1 MDVKEQNV
9 QNVTE
14 SVASMDDVTL
24 ASEAIET
31 ADVVET
37 PEFEDFGNMT
47 EGELVEKAKELM
59 KSNPESYAS
68 LRGKMDAI
76 KYNFY
81 KKLRAQNDEIKQKFI
96 DEGGLPEDFKPA
108 ENPLDIEL
116 KAILQEYKDKR
127 TAEFQRAEA
136 EKQRNLEEKKRI
148 LDELKKLVEN
158 TEDDFGKKVPQF
170 QKLQQEWKAVGVIPQ
185 SEVNSLWN
193 AYQLCVENFY
203 DNLKINNELRDY
215 DFRKN
220 LEQKVSLCEQAEA
233 LATEKEVIAAFRK
246 LQALHEEWREIG
258 PVSRENRES
267 IWNRFKEAS
276 TVVNKR
282 HHDYFDKLRANEV
295 ENLQKKTAL
304 CEQIEAIDLS
314 AISTFK
320 EWQEKSDAILLIQEE
335 WKKIG
340 FAPKKDNVAIYER
353 FRATC
358 DKFFKTKNEYFRSVK
373 DQLSENLAKKI
384 ALCEKAEANMDSTDW
399 KATSD
404 LFVKLQQDWKKIGAV
419 PKKQSEVV
427 WKRFLAACDHFFAK
441 KGEQFKSQRMEQEE
455 NLKKKKELVEKIKN
469 IAIGS
474 DHDAAFNELKSLI
487 AEWNAVGH
495 VPFKDKD
502 KAYNAYKAAIDD
514 KFDKLNV
521 DKSNR
526 RMDMFKANV
535 QDMAEKGEQKLN
547 SERKKLLRQYD
558 ALCADITNY
567 ENNIGFFSASSKS
580 AESLIKDMAN
590 KIQKLKKER
599 DMIVEKV
606 KLLDEAAK
614 KE

>member
-14 SVASMDDVTL
+14 SVASMEEVSL
-24 ASEAIET
+24 EAIET

-37 PEFEDFGNMT
+37 PEYEDFGNMT

-81 KKLRAQNDEIKQKFI
+81 KKLRAKNDELKQKFVE
-96 DEGGLPEDFKPA
+96 EGGLPEDFKPA
-108 ENPLDIEL
+108 ENPLDVEL
-116 KAILQEYKDKR
+116 KDILQNYKEKR

-136 EKQRNLEEKKRI
+136 EKQNNLNEKKRI
-148 LDELKKLVEN
+148 LEELKKLLEN
-158 TEDDFGKKVPQF
+158 TEEDFGKKVPQF
-170 QKLQQEWKAVGVIPQ
+170 QKLQQEWKSVGVVPQ
-185 SEVNSLWN
+185 SEVNTLWN

-220 LEQKVSLCEQAEA
+220 LEQKSALCEQAES
-233 LATEKEVIAAFRK
+233 LANEKDVITAFRK
-246 LQALHEEWREIG
+246 LQALHEEWREVG
-258 PVSRENRES
+258 PVSRENRET

-276 TVVNKR
+276 TVINKR
-282 HHDYFDKLRANEV
+282 HHDYFDKLRNNEI
-295 ENLQKKTAL
+295 ENLRKKTAL
-304 CEQIEAIDLS
+304 CEQIESIDLA
-314 AISTFK
+314 AISSFK
-320 EWQEKSDAILLIQEE
+320 DWQEKSDEILAVQEE

-399 KATSD
+399 KSASE
-404 LFVKLQQDWKKIGAV
+404 LFVKLQQDWKTIGAV
-419 PKKQSEVV
+419 PKKQSDVV

-441 KGEQFKSQRMEQEE
+441 KGEQFKSQRNEQED
-455 NLKKKKELVEKIKN
+455 NLKKKKALVEQIKSLV
-469 IAIGS
+469 IGE
-474 DHDAAFNELKSLI
+474 DHDASFNALKALI

-502 KAYNAYKAAIDD
+502 KIYNAYKAAIDE

-526 RMDMFKANV
+526 RMDAFKANV

-547 SERKKLLRQYD
+547 SERKKLVRQYD
-558 ALCADITNY
+558 ALSADITNY
-567 ENNIGFFSASSKS
+567 ENNIGFFSASSKN
-580 AESLIKDMAN
+580 AESLIKEMVN

-599 DMIVEKV
+599 DMIVEKI
-606 KLLDEAAK
+606 KLLDDAAK
-614 KE
+614 KD

>member
-14 SVASMDDVTL
+14 SVASMEEVSL
-24 ASEAIET
+24 EAIET

-37 PEFEDFGNMT
+37 PEYEDFGNMT
-47 EGELVEKAKELM
+47 EGELVEKAKDLM
-59 KSNPESYAS
+59 KSNPESYTS

-81 KKLRAQNDEIKQKFI
+81 KKLRAKNDELKQRFV
-96 DEGGLPEDFKPA
+96 DEGGLPEDFKPV
-108 ENPLDIEL
+108 ENPLDTEL
-116 KAILQEYKDKR
+116 KAILQNYKEKR
-127 TAEFQRAEA
+127 AAEFQRAEA
-136 EKQRNLEEKKRI
+136 EKLNNLGEKKRI
-148 LDELKKLVEN
+148 LEDLKGLLEN
-158 TEDDFGKKVPQF
+158 TEEDFGKKVPQF
-170 QKLQQEWKAVGVIPQ
+170 QKLQQEWKSVGAVPQ
-185 SEVNSLWN
+185 SEVNALWS

-220 LEQKVSLCEQAEA
+220 LEQKVALCEQAEA
-233 LATEKEVIAAFRK
+233 LADEKDVIAAFRK
-246 LQALHEEWREIG
+246 LQVLHEEWREIG

-276 TVVNKR
+276 TVINKR
-282 HHDYFDKLRANEV
+282 HHDFFDKLRSNEL
-295 ENLQKKTAL
+295 ENLQKKSAL
-304 CEQIEAIDLS
+304 CEKIEAIDFS
-314 AISTFK
+314 AIHSFK
-320 EWQEKSDAILLIQEE
+320 EWQEQSANILAIQEE

-384 ALCEKAEANMDSTDW
+384 ELCEKAEANMDSTDW

-441 KGEQFKSQRMEQEE
+441 KGEQFKSQRQEQDE
-455 NLKKKKELVEKIKN
+455 NLKQKKALVEKIKSLV
-469 IAIGS
+469 IGE
-474 DHDAAFNELKSLI
+474 DHEASFNELKSLI

-502 KAYNAYKAAIDD
+502 KVYNAYKAAIDE
-514 KFDKLNV
+514 KFEKLNV

-526 RMDMFKANV
+526 RMDVFKASV
-535 QDMAEKGEQKLN
+535 QDMAQKGEQKL
-547 SERKKLLRQYD
+547 SAERKKLVRQYE

-606 KLLDEAAK
+606 KLLDNAAK

>member
-1 MDVKEQNV
+1 MDVNEQNV
-9 QNVTE
+9 KDVTE
-14 SVASMDDVTL
+14 RVDSVDEISTEQD
-24 ASEAIET
+24 AIEST
-31 ADVVET
+31 IVGEN
-37 PEFEDFGNMT
+37 PEFEDFGSMT

-59 KSNPESYAS
+59 KSNPESYSS
-68 LRGKMDAI
+68 LRSKMDAI

-81 KKLRAQNDEIKQKFI
+81 KKLRAKNEEMKQRFI

-108 ENPLDIEL
+108 ENPLDTEL
-116 KAILQEYKDKR
+116 KEILQNYKDKR

-136 EKQRNLEEKKRI
+136 EKQNNLAEKKRI
-148 LDELKKLVEN
+148 LEELKQLLEN
-158 TEDDFGKKVPQF
+158 DEDFGKKVPAF
-170 QKLQQEWKAVGVIPQ
+170 QKLQQDWKAVGPVPQ

-193 AYQLCVENFY
+193 AYQLCVESFY

-220 LEQKVSLCEQAEA
+220 LEMKVALCEQAEA
-233 LATEKEVIAAFRK
+233 LADEKEVVSAFRK
-246 LQALHEEWREIG
+246 LQALHDEWREIG
-258 PVSRENRES
+258 PVSRENREP

-276 TVVNKR
+276 TVINKR
-282 HHDYFDKLRANEV
+282 HHDYFEQLRSNEV
-295 ENLQKKTAL
+295 ENLAKKTAL

-314 AISTFK
+314 AINSFK
-320 EWQEKSDAILLIQEE
+320 EWQDKSNEILALQEE

-353 FRATC
+353 FRASC
-358 DKFFKTKNEYFRSVK
+358 DKFFKTKNEYFRNVK

-384 ALCEKAEANMDSTDW
+384 ALCEKAEANKDSTDW

-427 WKRFLAACDHFFAK
+427 WKRFLAACDYFFAK
-441 KGEQFKSQRMEQEE
+441 KGEQFKSQRVEQDD
-455 NLKKKKELVEKIKN
+455 NLKKKKEIIEKIKN
-469 IAIGS
+469 IAIGD
-474 DHDAAFNELKSLI
+474 DHDASFNELKSLI

-502 KAYNAYKAAIDD
+502 KIYNAYKAAIDD

-521 DKSNR
+521 DKSARQLDVFKENVK
-526 RMDMFKANV
+526 DMV
-535 QDMAEKGEQKLN
+535 GKGEQKIV
-547 SERKKLLRQYD
+547 SERKRLLRQYE
-558 ALCADITNY
+558 ALTADITTY
-567 ENNIGFFSASSKS
+567 ENNIGFFSVSSKN

-590 KIQKLKKER
+590 KIQKLKRER
-599 DMIVEKV
+599 ETIVEKV
-606 KLLDEAAK
+606 RLLDEAAK

>member
-14 SVASMDDVTL
+14 SVASMEEVSL
-24 ASEAIET
+24 EAIET

-37 PEFEDFGNMT
+37 PEYEDFGNMT
-47 EGELVEKAKELM
+47 EGELVEKAKDLM
-59 KSNPESYAS
+59 KSNPESYTS

-81 KKLRAQNDEIKQKFI
+81 KKLRAKNDELKQRFV

-108 ENPLDIEL
+108 ENPLDVEL
-116 KAILQEYKDKR
+116 KDILQNYKEKR

-136 EKQRNLEEKKRI
+136 EKQNNLNEKKRI
-148 LDELKKLVEN
+148 LEELKKLLEN
-158 TEDDFGKKVPQF
+158 TEEDFGKKVPQF
-170 QKLQQEWKAVGVIPQ
+170 QKLQQEWKSVGVVPQ
-185 SEVNSLWN
+185 SEVNTLWN

-220 LEQKVSLCEQAEA
+220 LEQKSALCEHAES
-233 LATEKEVIAAFRK
+233 LANEKDVITAFRK
-246 LQALHEEWREIG
+246 LQALHEEWREVG
-258 PVSRENRES
+258 PVSRENRET

-276 TVVNKR
+276 TVINKR
-282 HHDYFDKLRANEV
+282 HHDYFDKLRNNEI
-295 ENLQKKTAL
+295 ENLRKKTAL
-304 CEQIEAIDLS
+304 CEQIESIDLA
-314 AISTFK
+314 AISSFK
-320 EWQEKSDAILLIQEE
+320 DWQEKSDEILAVQEE

-399 KATSD
+399 KSASE
-404 LFVKLQQDWKKIGAV
+404 LFVKLQQDWKTIGAV
-419 PKKQSEVV
+419 PKKQSDVV

-441 KGEQFKSQRMEQEE
+441 KGEQFKSQRNEQED
-455 NLKKKKELVEKIKN
+455 NLKKKKALVEQIKSLV
-469 IAIGS
+469 IGE
-474 DHDAAFNELKSLI
+474 DHDASFNALKALI

-502 KAYNAYKAAIDD
+502 KVYNAYKAAIDE

-526 RMDMFKANV
+526 RMDAFKANV

-547 SERKKLLRQYD
+547 SERKKLVRQYD
-558 ALCADITNY
+558 ALSADITNY

-599 DMIVEKV
+599 DMIVEKI
-606 KLLDEAAK
+606 KLLDDAAK
-614 KE
+614 KD

>member
-14 SVASMDDVTL
+14 SVASMEEVSL
-24 ASEAIET
+24 EAIET

-37 PEFEDFGNMT
+37 PEYEDFGNMT
-47 EGELVEKAKELM
+47 EGELVEKAKDLM
-59 KSNPESYAS
+59 KSNPESYTS

-81 KKLRAQNDEIKQKFI
+81 KKLRAKNDELKQRFV

-108 ENPLDIEL
+108 ENPLDTEL
-116 KAILQEYKDKR
+116 KAILQNYKEKR
-127 TAEFQRAEA
+127 AAEFQRAEA
-136 EKQRNLEEKKRI
+136 EKLNNLGEKKRI
-148 LDELKKLVEN
+148 LEDLKGLQEN
-158 TEDDFGKKVPQF
+158 TEEDFGKKVPQF
-170 QKLQQEWKAVGVIPQ
+170 QKLQQEWKSVGAVPQ
-185 SEVNSLWN
+185 SEVNALWS

-220 LEQKVSLCEQAEA
+220 LEQKVALCEQAEA
-233 LATEKEVIAAFRK
+233 LADEKDVIAAFRK
-246 LQALHEEWREIG
+246 LQVLHEEWREIG

-276 TVVNKR
+276 TVINKR
-282 HHDYFDKLRANEV
+282 HHDFFDKLRSNEL
-295 ENLQKKTAL
+295 ENLQKKSAL
-304 CEQIEAIDLS
+304 CEKIEAIDLS
-314 AISTFK
+314 AIHSFK
-320 EWQEKSDAILLIQEE
+320 EWQEQSANILAIQEE

-384 ALCEKAEANMDSTDW
+384 ELCEKAEANMDSTDW

-419 PKKQSEVV
+419 PKKQSDVV

-441 KGEQFKSQRMEQEE
+441 KGEQFKSQRQEQDE
-455 NLKKKKELVEKIKN
+455 NLKQKKALVEKIKSLV
-469 IAIGS
+469 IGE
-474 DHDAAFNELKSLI
+474 DHEASFNELKSLI

-502 KAYNAYKAAIDD
+502 KVYNAYKAAIDE
-514 KFDKLNV
+514 KFEKLNV

-526 RMDMFKANV
+526 RMDVFKASV
-535 QDMAEKGEQKLN
+535 QDMAQKGEQKLIA
-547 SERKKLLRQYD
+547 ERKKLVRQYE

-606 KLLDEAAK
+606 KLLDNAAK

>member
-14 SVASMDDVTL
+14 SVASMEEVSL
-24 ASEAIET
+24 EAIET

-37 PEFEDFGNMT
+37 PEYEDFGNMT
-47 EGELVEKAKELM
+47 EGELVEKAKDLM
-59 KSNPESYAS
+59 KSNPESYTS

-81 KKLRAQNDEIKQKFI
+81 KKLRAKNDELKQRFV

-108 ENPLDIEL
+108 ENPLDTEL
-116 KAILQEYKDKR
+116 KAILQNYKEKR
-127 TAEFQRAEA
+127 AAEFQRAEA
-136 EKQRNLEEKKRI
+136 EKLNNLGEKKRI
-148 LDELKKLVEN
+148 LEDLKGLLEN
-158 TEDDFGKKVPQF
+158 TEEDFGKKVPQF
-170 QKLQQEWKAVGVIPQ
+170 QKLQQEWKSVGAVPQ
-185 SEVNSLWN
+185 SEVNALWS

-220 LEQKVSLCEQAEA
+220 LEQKVALCEQAEA
-233 LATEKEVIAAFRK
+233 LADEKDVIAAFRK
-246 LQALHEEWREIG
+246 LQVLHEEWREIG

-276 TVVNKR
+276 TVINKR
-282 HHDYFDKLRANEV
+282 HHDFFDKLRSNEL
-295 ENLQKKTAL
+295 ENLQKKSAL
-304 CEQIEAIDLS
+304 CEKIEAIDFS
-314 AISTFK
+314 AIHSFK
-320 EWQEKSDAILLIQEE
+320 EWQEQSANILAIQEE

-384 ALCEKAEANMDSTDW
+384 ELCEKAEANMDSTDW

-419 PKKQSEVV
+419 PKKQSDVV

-441 KGEQFKSQRMEQEE
+441 KGEQFKSQRQEQDE
-455 NLKKKKELVEKIKN
+455 NLKQKKALVEKIKSLV
-469 IAIGS
+469 IGE
-474 DHDAAFNELKSLI
+474 DHEASFNELKSLI

-502 KAYNAYKAAIDD
+502 KIYNAYKAAIDE
-514 KFDKLNV
+514 KFEKLNV

-526 RMDMFKANV
+526 RMDVFKASV
-535 QDMAEKGEQKLN
+535 QDMAQKGEQKLN
-547 SERKKLLRQYD
+547 AERKKLVRQYE

-606 KLLDEAAK
+606 RLLDNAAK

>member
-14 SVASMDDVTL
+14 SVASMEEVSL
-24 ASEAIET
+24 EAIET

-37 PEFEDFGNMT
+37 PEYEDFGNMT

-81 KKLRAQNDEIKQKFI
+81 KKLRAKNDELKQKFVE
-96 DEGGLPEDFKPA
+96 EGGLPEDFKPA
-108 ENPLDIEL
+108 ENPLDVEL
-116 KAILQEYKDKR
+116 KDILQNYKEKR

-136 EKQRNLEEKKRI
+136 EKQNNLNEKKRI
-148 LDELKKLVEN
+148 LEELKKLLEN
-158 TEDDFGKKVPQF
+158 TEEDFGKKVPQF
-170 QKLQQEWKAVGVIPQ
+170 QKLQQEWKSVGVVPQ
-185 SEVNSLWN
+185 SEVNTLWN

-220 LEQKVSLCEQAEA
+220 LEQKSALCEQAES
-233 LATEKEVIAAFRK
+233 LANEKDVITAFRK
-246 LQALHEEWREIG
+246 LQALHEEWREVG
-258 PVSRENRES
+258 PVSRENRET

-276 TVVNKR
+276 TVINKR
-282 HHDYFDKLRANEV
+282 HHDYFDKLRNNEI
-295 ENLQKKTAL
+295 ENLRKKTAL
-304 CEQIEAIDLS
+304 CEQIESIDLA
-314 AISTFK
+314 AISSFK
-320 EWQEKSDAILLIQEE
+320 DWQEKSDEILAVQEE

-399 KATSD
+399 KSASE
-404 LFVKLQQDWKKIGAV
+404 LFVKLQQDWKTIGAV
-419 PKKQSEVV
+419 PKKQSDVV

-441 KGEQFKSQRMEQEE
+441 KGEQFKSQRNEQED
-455 NLKKKKELVEKIKN
+455 NLKKKKALVEQIKSLV
-469 IAIGS
+469 IGE
-474 DHDAAFNELKSLI
+474 DHDASFNALKALI

-502 KAYNAYKAAIDD
+502 KVYNAYKAAIDE

-526 RMDMFKANV
+526 RMDAFKANV

-547 SERKKLLRQYD
+547 SERKKLVRQYD
-558 ALCADITNY
+558 ALSADITNY

-599 DMIVEKV
+599 DMIVEKI
-606 KLLDEAAK
+606 KLLDDAAK
-614 KE
+614 KD

>member
-1 MDVKEQNV
+1 MDEKEQNV

-14 SVASMDDVTL
+14 SVASMEEVSL
-24 ASEAIET
+24 EAIET

-37 PEFEDFGNMT
+37 PEYEDFGNMT
-47 EGELVEKAKELM
+47 EGELVEKAKDLM
-59 KSNPESYAS
+59 KSNPESYTS

-81 KKLRAQNDEIKQKFI
+81 KKLRAKNDELKQRFV

-108 ENPLDIEL
+108 ENPLDTEL
-116 KAILQEYKDKR
+116 KAILQNYKEKR
-127 TAEFQRAEA
+127 AAEFQRAEA
-136 EKQRNLEEKKRI
+136 EKLNNLAEKKRI
-148 LDELKKLVEN
+148 LEDLKRLLEN
-158 TEDDFGKKVPQF
+158 TEEDFGKKVPQF
-170 QKLQQEWKAVGVIPQ
+170 QKLQQEWKSVGAVPQ
-185 SEVNSLWN
+185 SEVNALWS

-220 LEQKVSLCEQAEA
+220 LEQKVALCEQAEA
-233 LATEKEVIAAFRK
+233 LADEKDVIAAFRK
-246 LQALHEEWREIG
+246 LQVLHEEWREIG

-276 TVVNKR
+276 TIINKR
-282 HHDYFDKLRANEV
+282 HHDFFDKLRSNEL
-295 ENLQKKTAL
+295 ENLQKKSAL
-304 CEQIEAIDLS
+304 CEKIESIDLT
-314 AISTFK
+314 AIHSFK
-320 EWQEKSDAILLIQEE
+320 EWQEQSANILAIQEE

-384 ALCEKAEANMDSTDW
+384 ELCEKAEANMDNTDW

-419 PKKQSEVV
+419 PKKQSDVV

-441 KGEQFKSQRMEQEE
+441 KGEQFKSQRQEQDE
-455 NLKKKKELVEKIKN
+455 NLKQKKALVEKIK
-469 IAIGS
+469 ALVIGE
-474 DHDAAFNELKSLI
+474 DHEASFNELKSLI

-502 KAYNAYKAAIDD
+502 KVYNAYKAAIDE
-514 KFDKLNV
+514 KFEKLNV

-526 RMDMFKANV
+526 RMDAFKANV
-535 QDMAEKGEQKLN
+535 QDMAQKGEQKL
-547 SERKKLLRQYD
+547 SAERKKLVRQYE

-567 ENNIGFFSASSKS
+567 ENNIGFFSASSKN

-606 KLLDEAAK
+606 KLLDKAAK

>member
-14 SVASMDDVTL
+14 SVASMEEVSL
-24 ASEAIET
+24 EAIET

-37 PEFEDFGNMT
+37 PEYEDFGNMT
-47 EGELVEKAKELM
+47 EGELVEKAKDLM
-59 KSNPESYAS
+59 KSNPESYTS

-81 KKLRAQNDEIKQKFI
+81 KKLRAKNDELKQRFV

-108 ENPLDIEL
+108 ENPLDTEL
-116 KAILQEYKDKR
+116 KAIIQNYKEKR
-127 TAEFQRAEA
+127 AAEFQRAEA
-136 EKQRNLEEKKRI
+136 EKLNNLGEKKRI
-148 LDELKKLVEN
+148 LEDLKGLLEN
-158 TEDDFGKKVPQF
+158 TEEDFGKKVPQF
-170 QKLQQEWKAVGVIPQ
+170 QKLQQEWKSVGAVPQ
-185 SEVNSLWN
+185 SEVNALWS

-220 LEQKVSLCEQAEA
+220 LEQKVALCEQAEA
-233 LATEKEVIAAFRK
+233 LADEKDVIAAFRK
-246 LQALHEEWREIG
+246 LQVLHEEWREIG

-276 TVVNKR
+276 TVINKR
-282 HHDYFDKLRANEV
+282 HHDFFDKLRSNEL
-295 ENLQKKTAL
+295 ENLQKKSAL
-304 CEQIEAIDLS
+304 CEKIEAIDLS
-314 AISTFK
+314 AIHSFK
-320 EWQEKSDAILLIQEE
+320 EWQEQSANILAIQEE

-384 ALCEKAEANMDSTDW
+384 ELCEKAEANMDSTDW

-419 PKKQSEVV
+419 PKKQSDVV

-441 KGEQFKSQRMEQEE
+441 KGEQFKSQRQEQDE
-455 NLKKKKELVEKIKN
+455 NLKQKKALVEKIKSLV
-469 IAIGS
+469 IGE
-474 DHDAAFNELKSLI
+474 DHEASFNELKSLI

-502 KAYNAYKAAIDD
+502 KVYNAYKAAIDE
-514 KFDKLNV
+514 KFEKLNV

-526 RMDMFKANV
+526 RMDVFKASV
-535 QDMAEKGEQKLN
+535 QDMAQKGEQKLIA
-547 SERKKLLRQYD
+547 ERKKLVRQYE

-606 KLLDEAAK
+606 KLLDNAAK

>member
-9 QNVTE
+9 KDVTG
-14 SVASMDDVTL
+14 SAASLEDVTL
-24 ASEAIET
+24 VSESIET

-37 PEFEDFGNMT
+37 PEYEDFGNMT

-81 KKLRAQNDEIKQKFI
+81 KKLRAKNDELKQKFVE
-96 DEGGLPEDFKPA
+96 EGGLPEDFKPA
-108 ENPLDIEL
+108 ENPLDVEL
-116 KAILQEYKDKR
+116 KDILQNYKEKR

-136 EKQRNLEEKKRI
+136 EKQNNLNEKKRI
-148 LDELKKLVEN
+148 LEELKKLLEN
-158 TEDDFGKKVPQF
+158 TEEDFGKKVPQF
-170 QKLQQEWKAVGVIPQ
+170 QKLQQEWKSVGVVPQ
-185 SEVNSLWN
+185 SEVNTLWN

-220 LEQKVSLCEQAEA
+220 LEQKSALCEQAES
-233 LATEKEVIAAFRK
+233 LANEKDVITAFRK
-246 LQALHEEWREIG
+246 LQALHEEWREVG
-258 PVSRENRES
+258 PVSRENRET

-276 TVVNKR
+276 TVINKR
-282 HHDYFDKLRANEV
+282 HHDYFDKLRNNEI
-295 ENLQKKTAL
+295 ENLRKKTAL
-304 CEQIEAIDLS
+304 CEQIESIDLA
-314 AISTFK
+314 AISSFK
-320 EWQEKSDAILLIQEE
+320 DWQEKSDEILAVQEE

-399 KATSD
+399 KSASE
-404 LFVKLQQDWKKIGAV
+404 LFVKLQQDWKTIGAV
-419 PKKQSEVV
+419 PKKQSDVV

-441 KGEQFKSQRMEQEE
+441 KGEQFKSQRNEQED
-455 NLKKKKELVEKIKN
+455 NLKKKKALVEQIKSLV
-469 IAIGS
+469 IGE
-474 DHDAAFNELKSLI
+474 DHDASFNALKALI

-502 KAYNAYKAAIDD
+502 KIYNAYKAAIDE

-526 RMDMFKANV
+526 RMDAFKANV

-547 SERKKLLRQYD
+547 SERKKLVRQYD
-558 ALCADITNY
+558 ALSADITNY

-599 DMIVEKV
+599 DMIVEKI
-606 KLLDEAAK
+606 KLLDDAAK
-614 KE
+614 KD

>member
-14 SVASMDDVTL
+14 SVASMEEVSL
-24 ASEAIET
+24 EAIET

-37 PEFEDFGNMT
+37 PEYEDFGNMT
-47 EGELVEKAKELM
+47 EGELVEKAKDLM
-59 KSNPESYAS
+59 KSNPESYTS

-81 KKLRAQNDEIKQKFI
+81 KKLRAKNDELKQRFV

-108 ENPLDIEL
+108 ENPLDTEL
-116 KAILQEYKDKR
+116 KAILQNYKEKR
-127 TAEFQRAEA
+127 AAEFQRAEA
-136 EKQRNLEEKKRI
+136 EKLNNLGEKKRI
-148 LDELKKLVEN
+148 LEDLKGLLEN
-158 TEDDFGKKVPQF
+158 TEEDFGKKVPQF
-170 QKLQQEWKAVGVIPQ
+170 QKLQQEWKSVGAVPQ
-185 SEVNSLWN
+185 SEVNALWS

-220 LEQKVSLCEQAEA
+220 LEQKVALCEQAEA
-233 LATEKEVIAAFRK
+233 LADEKDVIAAFRK
-246 LQALHEEWREIG
+246 LQVLHEEWREIG

-276 TVVNKR
+276 TVINKR
-282 HHDYFDKLRANEV
+282 HHDFFDKLRSNEL
-295 ENLQKKTAL
+295 ENLQKKSAL
-304 CEQIEAIDLS
+304 CEKIEAIDFS
-314 AISTFK
+314 AIHSFK
-320 EWQEKSDAILLIQEE
+320 EWQEQSANILAIQEE

-384 ALCEKAEANMDSTDW
+384 ELCEKAEANMDSTDW

-419 PKKQSEVV
+419 PKKQSDVV

-441 KGEQFKSQRMEQEE
+441 KGEQFKSQRQEQDE
-455 NLKKKKELVEKIKN
+455 NLKQKKALVEKIKSLV
-469 IAIGS
+469 IGE
-474 DHDAAFNELKSLI
+474 DHEASFNELKSLI

-502 KAYNAYKAAIDD
+502 KVYNAYKAAIDE
-514 KFDKLNV
+514 KFEKLNV

-526 RMDMFKANV
+526 RMDVFKASV
-535 QDMAEKGEQKLN
+535 QDMAQKGEQKL
-547 SERKKLLRQYD
+547 SAERKKLVRQYE

-606 KLLDEAAK
+606 KLLDNAAK

>member
-14 SVASMDDVTL
+14 SVASMEEVSL
-24 ASEAIET
+24 EAIET

-37 PEFEDFGNMT
+37 PEYEDFGNMT
-47 EGELVEKAKELM
+47 EGELVEKAKDLM
-59 KSNPESYAS
+59 KSNPESYTS

-81 KKLRAQNDEIKQKFI
+81 KKLRAKNDELKQRFV

-108 ENPLDIEL
+108 ENPLDTEL
-116 KAILQEYKDKR
+116 KAILQNYKEKR
-127 TAEFQRAEA
+127 AAEFQRAEA
-136 EKQRNLEEKKRI
+136 EKLNNLGEKKRI
-148 LDELKKLVEN
+148 LEDLKGLLEN
-158 TEDDFGKKVPQF
+158 TEEDFGKKVPQF
-170 QKLQQEWKAVGVIPQ
+170 QKLQQEWKSVGAVPQ
-185 SEVNSLWN
+185 SEVNALWS

-220 LEQKVSLCEQAEA
+220 LEQKVALCEQAEA
-233 LATEKEVIAAFRK
+233 LADEKDVIAAFRK
-246 LQALHEEWREIG
+246 LQVLHEEWREIG

-276 TVVNKR
+276 TVINKH
-282 HHDYFDKLRANEV
+282 HHDFFDKLRSNEL
-295 ENLQKKTAL
+295 ENLQKKSAL
-304 CEQIEAIDLS
+304 CEKIEAIDLS
-314 AISTFK
+314 AIHSFK
-320 EWQEKSDAILLIQEE
+320 EWQEQSANILAIQEE

-384 ALCEKAEANMDSTDW
+384 ELCEKAEANMDSTDW

-419 PKKQSEVV
+419 PKKQSDVV

-441 KGEQFKSQRMEQEE
+441 KGEQFKSQRQEQDE
-455 NLKKKKELVEKIKN
+455 NLKQKKALVEKIKSLV
-469 IAIGS
+469 IGE
-474 DHDAAFNELKSLI
+474 DHEASFNELKSLI

-502 KAYNAYKAAIDD
+502 KVYNAYKAAIDE
-514 KFDKLNV
+514 KFEKLNV

-526 RMDMFKANV
+526 RMDVFKASV
-535 QDMAEKGEQKLN
+535 QDMAQKGEQKLIA
-547 SERKKLLRQYD
+547 ERKKLVRQYE

-606 KLLDEAAK
+606 KLLDNAAK

>member
-14 SVASMDDVTL
+14 SVASMEEVSL
-24 ASEAIET
+24 EAIET

-37 PEFEDFGNMT
+37 PEYEDFGNMT
-47 EGELVEKAKELM
+47 EGELVEKAKDLM
-59 KSNPESYAS
+59 KSNPESYTS

-81 KKLRAQNDEIKQKFI
+81 KKLRAKNDELKQRFV

-108 ENPLDIEL
+108 ENPLDTEL
-116 KAILQEYKDKR
+116 KAILQNYKEKR
-127 TAEFQRAEA
+127 AAEFQRAEA
-136 EKQRNLEEKKRI
+136 EKLNNLGEKKRI
-148 LDELKKLVEN
+148 LEDLKGLLEN
-158 TEDDFGKKVPQF
+158 TEEDFGKKVPQF
-170 QKLQQEWKAVGVIPQ
+170 QKLQQEWKSVGAVPQ
-185 SEVNSLWN
+185 SEVNALWS

-220 LEQKVSLCEQAEA
+220 LEQKVALCEQAEA
-233 LATEKEVIAAFRK
+233 LADEKDVIAAFRK
-246 LQALHEEWREIG
+246 LQVLHEEWREIG

-276 TVVNKR
+276 TVINKR
-282 HHDYFDKLRANEV
+282 HHDFFDKLRSNEL
-295 ENLQKKTAL
+295 ENFQKKSAL
-304 CEQIEAIDLS
+304 CEKIEAIDLS
-314 AISTFK
+314 AIHSFK
-320 EWQEKSDAILLIQEE
+320 EWQEQSANILAIQEE

-384 ALCEKAEANMDSTDW
+384 ELCEKAEANMDSTDW

-419 PKKQSEVV
+419 PKKQSDVV

-441 KGEQFKSQRMEQEE
+441 KGEQFKSQRQEQDE
-455 NLKKKKELVEKIKN
+455 NLKQKKALVEKIKSLV
-469 IAIGS
+469 IGE
-474 DHDAAFNELKSLI
+474 DHEASFNELKSLI

-495 VPFKDKD
+495 VPFNDKD
-502 KAYNAYKAAIDD
+502 KVYNAYKAAIDE
-514 KFDKLNV
+514 KFEKLNV

-526 RMDMFKANV
+526 RMDVFKASV
-535 QDMAEKGEQKLN
+535 QDMAQKGEQKLIA
-547 SERKKLLRQYD
+547 ERKKLVRQYE

-606 KLLDEAAK
+606 KLLDNAAK

>member
-14 SVASMDDVTL
+14 SVASMEEVSL
-24 ASEAIET
+24 EAIET
-31 ADVVET
+31 GEVVET
-37 PEFEDFGNMT
+37 HEYEDFGNMT

-81 KKLRAQNDEIKQKFI
+81 KKLRAKNDELKQKFI
-96 DEGGLPEDFKPA
+96 EEGGLPEDFKPA
-108 ENPLDIEL
+108 ENPLDTEL
-116 KAILQEYKDKR
+116 KEILQNYKDKR
-127 TAEFQRAEA
+127 VAEFQRGEL
-136 EKQRNLEEKKRI
+136 EKQNNLNEKNRI
-148 LDELKKLVEN
+148 LEELKKLLEN
-158 TEDDFGKKVPQF
+158 TEEDFGKKVPQF
-170 QKLQQEWKAVGVIPQ
+170 QKLQQEWKSVGVVPQ
-185 SEVNSLWN
+185 SEVNALWS

-220 LEQKVSLCEQAEA
+220 LEQKVALCEQAEA
-233 LATEKEVIAAFRK
+233 LSSEKDVIAAFRR
-246 LQALHEEWREIG
+246 LQVLHEEWREIG

-267 IWNRFKEAS
+267 IWTRFKDAS
-276 TVVNKR
+276 TVINKR

-295 ENLQKKTAL
+295 ENLRKKTAL

-314 AISTFK
+314 AIASFK
-320 EWQEKSDAILLIQEE
+320 DWQEKSEAILALQEE

-384 ALCEKAEANMDSTDW
+384 ALCEQAEANMDSTDW
-399 KATSD
+399 KSASD

-419 PKKQSEVV
+419 PKKQSDVV

-441 KGEQFKSQRMEQEE
+441 KGEQFKSQRQEQDE
-455 NLKKKKELVEKIKN
+455 NLKQKKALVEKIKGMV
-469 IAIGS
+469 IGE
-474 DHDAAFNELKSLI
+474 DHEASFNELKSLI

-502 KAYNAYKAAIDD
+502 KLYNAYKAAIDE
-514 KFDKLNV
+514 KFEKLNV

-526 RMDMFKANV
+526 RMDVFKANV
-535 QDMAEKGEQKLN
+535 QDLAEKGEQKLIA
-547 SERKKLLRQYD
+547 ERKKLLRQYE
-558 ALCADITNY
+558 ALSADITNY
-567 ENNIGFFSASSKS
+567 ENNIGFFSASSKN
-580 AESLIKDMAN
+580 AESLIKDMVN

>member
-1 MDVKEQNV
+1 MDVNEQNV
-9 QNVTE
+9 ENVAE
-14 SVASMDDVTL
+14 SAASLDEVSFEVD
-24 ASEAIET
+24 AIES
-31 ADVVET
+31 ADVIEN

-47 EGELVEKAKELM
+47 EGELVEKAKALM
-59 KSNPESYAS
+59 KSNPESYSS

-81 KKLRAQNDEIKQKFI
+81 KKCRAKNDELKQKFV

-108 ENPLDIEL
+108 ENPLDTEL
-116 KAILQEYKDKR
+116 KEIMQNYKEKR

-136 EKQRNLEEKKRI
+136 EKQNNLNEKKRI
-148 LDELKKLVEN
+148 LEELKQLLEN
-158 TEDDFGKKVPQF
+158 DDDFGKKVPLF
-170 QKLQQEWKAVGVIPQ
+170 QKLQQDWKAVGPIPQ
-185 SEVNSLWN
+185 SEVNVLWN
-193 AYQLCVENFY
+193 NYQLCVESFY

-220 LEQKVSLCEQAEA
+220 LEQKVALCEQAEA
-233 LATEKEVIAAFRK
+233 LADEKEVIPAFRK
-246 LQALHEEWREIG
+246 LQALHDEWREIG

-276 TVVNKR
+276 TVINKR
-282 HHDYFDKLRANEV
+282 HHDYFDKLRAGEV
-295 ENLQKKTAL
+295 ENLSKKTAL
-304 CEQIEAIDLS
+304 CEQIEAIDLA
-314 AISTFK
+314 AINSFK
-320 EWQEKSDAILLIQEE
+320 EWQEKSDAILALQEE

-353 FRATC
+353 FRASC

-373 DQLSENLAKKI
+373 EQLSENLAKKI
-384 ALCEKAEANMDSTDW
+384 ALCEKAEANKDNTDW

-427 WKRFLAACDHFFAK
+427 WKRFLAACDYFFAK
-441 KGEQFKSQRMEQEE
+441 KGEQFKSQRLEQED
-455 NLKKKKELVEKIKN
+455 NLKKKKEIIEKIKN
-469 IAIGS
+469 IAIGD
-474 DHDAAFNELKSLI
+474 DHDASFNELKGLI
-487 AEWNAVGH
+487 AEWNNIGH

-502 KAYNAYKAAIDD
+502 KVYNAYKAAIDD

-521 DKSNR
+521 DKTNR
-526 RMDMFKANV
+526 RIDLFKENV
-535 QDMAEKGEQKLN
+535 KDMAEKGEQKLN
-547 SERKKLLRQYD
+547 IERKKLLRQYEQ
-558 ALCADITNY
+558 LTADITTY
-567 ENNIGFFSASSKS
+567 ENNIGFFSASSKN

-590 KIQKLKKER
+590 KIQKLKRER
-599 DMIVEKV
+599 ELIVEKV
-606 KLLDEAAK
+606 KLLDEASN

>member
-1 MDVKEQNV
+1 MDVNEQNV
-9 QNVTE
+9 NDVTE
-14 SVASMDDVTL
+14 STVSMEEV
-24 ASEAIET
+24 SIES

-37 PEFEDFGNMT
+37 PEFEDFGSMT

-59 KSNPESYAS
+59 KSNPGSYAS

-81 KKLRAQNDEIKQKFI
+81 KKVRAKNEALKQKFI
-96 DEGGLPEDFKPA
+96 EEGGLPEDFKSA
-108 ENPLDIEL
+108 ENPLDTEL
-116 KAILQEYKDKR
+116 KEILQNYKEKR

-148 LDELKKLVEN
+148 LEDLKKILEN
-158 TEDDFGKKVPQF
+158 NEEDFGKKIPQF
-170 QKLQQEWKAVGVIPQ
+170 QKLQQEWKSVGAVPQ
-185 SEVNSLWN
+185 SETNTLWS

-203 DNLKINNELRDY
+203 DNLKIDKELRDY

-220 LEQKVSLCEQAEA
+220 LEQKVALCEQAEA
-233 LATEKEVIAAFRK
+233 LGNEKEVIAAFRK
-246 LQALHEEWREIG
+246 LQTLHDEWREVG

-276 TVVNKR
+276 AVVNKR
-282 HHDYFDKLRANEV
+282 HREFFEKLRANEA
-295 ENLQKKTAL
+295 ENLKKKTAL
-304 CEQIEAIDLS
+304 CEQIEGIDLS
-314 AISTFK
+314 AINSFK
-320 EWQEKSDAILLIQEE
+320 EWQEKSDAILALQED

-353 FRATC
+353 FRASC
-358 DKFFKTKNEYFRSVK
+358 DKFFKTKNEFFRNVK
-373 DQLSENLAKKI
+373 DQLSANLAKKI

-404 LFVKLQQDWKKIGAV
+404 LFVKLQQDWKQIGAV
-419 PKKQSEVV
+419 PKKQSDVV

-441 KGEQFKSQRMEQEE
+441 KGEQYKSQRLEQDE

-469 IAIGS
+469 LVIGE
-474 DHDAAFNELKSLI
+474 DHNASFNELKALI

-502 KAYNAYKAAIDD
+502 KVYNAYKAAIDE

-526 RMDMFKANV
+526 RMDSFKANV
-535 QDMAEKGEQKLN
+535 QDLAEKGEQKIN
-547 SERKKLLRQYD
+547 AERKKLMRQYE

-567 ENNIGFFSASSKS
+567 ENNIGFFSASSKN
-580 AESLIKDMAN
+580 AESLIKDMVN

-599 DMIVEKV
+599 DMVVEKV
-606 KLLDEAAK
+606 KLLDEAVK
-614 KE
+614 KD

>member
-1 MDVKEQNV
+1 MDEKEQNV

-14 SVASMDDVTL
+14 SVASMEEVSL
-24 ASEAIET
+24 EAIET

-37 PEFEDFGNMT
+37 PEYEDFGNMT
-47 EGELVEKAKELM
+47 EGELVEKAKDLM
-59 KSNPESYAS
+59 KSNPESYTS

-81 KKLRAQNDEIKQKFI
+81 KKLRAKNDELKQRFV

-108 ENPLDIEL
+108 ENPLDTEL
-116 KAILQEYKDKR
+116 KAILQNYKEKR
-127 TAEFQRAEA
+127 AAEFQRAEA
-136 EKQRNLEEKKRI
+136 EKLNNLGEKKRI
-148 LDELKKLVEN
+148 LEDLKGLLEN
-158 TEDDFGKKVPQF
+158 TEEDFGKKVPQF
-170 QKLQQEWKAVGVIPQ
+170 QKLQQEWKSVGAVPQ
-185 SEVNSLWN
+185 SEVNALWS

-220 LEQKVSLCEQAEA
+220 LEQKVALCEQAEA
-233 LATEKEVIAAFRK
+233 LADEKDVIAAFRK
-246 LQALHEEWREIG
+246 LQVLHEEWREIG

-276 TVVNKR
+276 TVINKR
-282 HHDYFDKLRANEV
+282 HHDFFDKLRSNEL
-295 ENLQKKTAL
+295 ENLQKKSAL
-304 CEQIEAIDLS
+304 CEKIEAIDLS
-314 AISTFK
+314 AIHSFK
-320 EWQEKSDAILLIQEE
+320 EWQEQSANILAIQEE

-384 ALCEKAEANMDSTDW
+384 ELCEKAEANMDSTDW

-419 PKKQSEVV
+419 PKKQSDVV

-441 KGEQFKSQRMEQEE
+441 KGEQFKSQRQEQDE
-455 NLKKKKELVEKIKN
+455 NLKQKKALVEKIKSLV
-469 IAIGS
+469 IGE
-474 DHDAAFNELKSLI
+474 DHEASFNELKSLI

-502 KAYNAYKAAIDD
+502 KVYNAYKAAIDE
-514 KFDKLNV
+514 KFEKLNV

-526 RMDMFKANV
+526 RMDVFKASV
-535 QDMAEKGEQKLN
+535 QDMAQKGEQKL
-547 SERKKLLRQYD
+547 SAERKKLVRQYE

-606 KLLDEAAK
+606 KLLDNAAK

>member
-14 SVASMDDVTL
+14 SVASMEEVSL
-24 ASEAIET
+24 EAIET

>member
-1 MDVKEQNV
+1 MDVNEQNV
-9 QNVTE
+9 QDVTE
-14 SVASMDDVTL
+14 SAASMAEV
-24 ASEAIET
+24 EAIET

-81 KKLRAQNDEIKQKFI
+81 KKLRAKNDELKQKFVE
-96 DEGGLPEDFKPA
+96 EGGLPEDFKPA
-108 ENPLDIEL
+108 ENPLDTEL
-116 KAILQEYKDKR
+116 KEILQNYKEKR

-148 LDELKKLVEN
+148 LDELKKLVEE

-170 QKLQQEWKAVGVIPQ
+170 QKLQQEWKNVGVVPQ
-185 SEVNSLWN
+185 SEVNTLWS

-220 LEQKVSLCEQAEA
+220 LEQKVALCEQAEA
-233 LATEKEVIAAFRK
+233 LADEKEVIPAFRK
-246 LQALHEEWREIG
+246 LQDLHEAWREIG

-276 TVVNKR
+276 TVINKR
-282 HHDYFDKLRANEV
+282 HHDFFDKLRSNEV
-295 ENLQKKTAL
+295 ENLRKKTEL
-304 CEQIEAIDLS
+304 CEKIESIDLA
-314 AISTFK
+314 AIASFK
-320 EWQEKSDAILLIQEE
+320 EWQEKSEEILALQED

-340 FAPKKDNVAIYER
+340 FAPKKENVAIYER

-358 DKFFKTKNEYFRSVK
+358 DKFFKTKNEYFRNVK

-441 KGEQFKSQRMEQEE
+441 KGEQFKSQRVEQDD
-455 NLKKKKELVEKIKN
+455 NLKKKKALVEQIKSLE
-469 IAIGS
+469 ITE
-474 DHDAAFNELKSLI
+474 DHDASFNALKALI
-487 AEWNAVGH
+487 AEWNGVGH

-502 KAYNAYKAAIDD
+502 KVYNAYKAAIDE
-514 KFDKLNV
+514 KFEKLNV

-526 RMDMFKANV
+526 RMDLFKANV
-535 QDMAEKGEQKLN
+535 QDLAEKGEQKLN
-547 SERKKLLRQYD
+547 AERKKLVRQYE
-558 ALCADITNY
+558 ALTADITNY
-567 ENNIGFFSASSKS
+567 ENNIGFFSASSKN

-599 DMIVEKV
+599 EMIVEKV
-606 KLLDEAAK
+606 KLLDKAAN

>member
-14 SVASMDDVTL
+14 SVASMEEVSL
-24 ASEAIET
+24 EAIET

-37 PEFEDFGNMT
+37 PEYEDFGNMT
-47 EGELVEKAKELM
+47 EGELVEKAKDLM
-59 KSNPESYAS
+59 KSNPESYTS

-81 KKLRAQNDEIKQKFI
+81 KKLRAKNDELKQRFV

-108 ENPLDIEL
+108 ENPLDTEL
-116 KAILQEYKDKR
+116 KAILQNYKEKR
-127 TAEFQRAEA
+127 AAEFQRTEA
-136 EKQRNLEEKKRI
+136 EKLNNLGEKKRI
-148 LDELKKLVEN
+148 LEDLKGLLEN
-158 TEDDFGKKVPQF
+158 TEEDFGKKVPQF
-170 QKLQQEWKAVGVIPQ
+170 QKLQQEWKSVGAVPQ
-185 SEVNSLWN
+185 SEVNALWS

-220 LEQKVSLCEQAEA
+220 LEQKVALCEQAEA
-233 LATEKEVIAAFRK
+233 LADEKDVIAAFRK
-246 LQALHEEWREIG
+246 LQVLHEEWREIG

-276 TVVNKR
+276 TVINKR
-282 HHDYFDKLRANEV
+282 HHDFFDKLRSNEL
-295 ENLQKKTAL
+295 ENLQKKSAL
-304 CEQIEAIDLS
+304 CEKIEAIDLS
-314 AISTFK
+314 AIHSFK
-320 EWQEKSDAILLIQEE
+320 EWQEQSANILAIQEE

-384 ALCEKAEANMDSTDW
+384 ELCEKAEANMDSTDW

-419 PKKQSEVV
+419 PKKQSDVV

-441 KGEQFKSQRMEQEE
+441 KGEQFKSQRQEQDE
-455 NLKKKKELVEKIKN
+455 NLKQKKALVEKIKSLV
-469 IAIGS
+469 IGE
-474 DHDAAFNELKSLI
+474 DHEASFNELKSLI

-502 KAYNAYKAAIDD
+502 KVYNAYKAAIDE
-514 KFDKLNV
+514 KFEKLNV

-526 RMDMFKANV
+526 RMDVFKASV
-535 QDMAEKGEQKLN
+535 QDMAQKGEQKL
-547 SERKKLLRQYD
+547 SAERKKLVRQYE

-606 KLLDEAAK
+606 KLLDNAAK

>member
-1 MDVKEQNV
+1 M

-14 SVASMDDVTL
+14 SVASMEEVSL
-24 ASEAIET
+24 EAIET

-37 PEFEDFGNMT
+37 PEYEDFGNMT

-81 KKLRAQNDEIKQKFI
+81 KKLRAKNDELKQKFVE
-96 DEGGLPEDFKPA
+96 EGGLPEDFKPA
-108 ENPLDIEL
+108 ENPLDVEL
-116 KAILQEYKDKR
+116 KDILQNYKEKR

-136 EKQRNLEEKKRI
+136 EKQNNLNEKKRI
-148 LDELKKLVEN
+148 LEELKKLLEN
-158 TEDDFGKKVPQF
+158 TEEDFGKKVPQF
-170 QKLQQEWKAVGVIPQ
+170 QKLQQEWKSVGVVPQ
-185 SEVNSLWN
+185 SEVNTLWN

-220 LEQKVSLCEQAEA
+220 LEQKSALCEQAES
-233 LATEKEVIAAFRK
+233 LANEKDVITAFRK
-246 LQALHEEWREIG
+246 LQALHEEWREVG
-258 PVSRENRES
+258 PVSRENRET

-276 TVVNKR
+276 TVINKR
-282 HHDYFDKLRANEV
+282 HHDYFDKLRNNEI
-295 ENLQKKTAL
+295 ENLRKKTAL
-304 CEQIEAIDLS
+304 CEQIESIDLA
-314 AISTFK
+314 AISSFK
-320 EWQEKSDAILLIQEE
+320 DWQEKSDEILAVQEE

-399 KATSD
+399 KSASE
-404 LFVKLQQDWKKIGAV
+404 LFVKLQQDWKTIGAV
-419 PKKQSEVV
+419 PKKQSDVV

-441 KGEQFKSQRMEQEE
+441 KGEQFKSQRNEQED
-455 NLKKKKELVEKIKN
+455 NLKKKKALVEQIKSLV
-469 IAIGS
+469 IGE
-474 DHDAAFNELKSLI
+474 DHDASFNALKALI

-502 KAYNAYKAAIDD
+502 KVYNAYKAAIDE

-526 RMDMFKANV
+526 RMDAFKANV

-547 SERKKLLRQYD
+547 SERKKLVRQYD
-558 ALCADITNY
+558 ALSADITNY

-599 DMIVEKV
+599 DMIVEKI
-606 KLLDEAAK
+606 KLLDDAAK
-614 KE
+614 KD

>member
-14 SVASMDDVTL
+14 SVASMEEVSL
-24 ASEAIET
+24 EAIET

-37 PEFEDFGNMT
+37 PEYEDFGNMT
-47 EGELVEKAKELM
+47 EGELVEKAKDLM
-59 KSNPESYAS
+59 KSNPESYTS

-81 KKLRAQNDEIKQKFI
+81 KKLRAKNDELKQRFV

-108 ENPLDIEL
+108 ENPLDTEL
-116 KAILQEYKDKR
+116 KAILQNYKEKR
-127 TAEFQRAEA
+127 AAEFQRAEA
-136 EKQRNLEEKKRI
+136 EKLNNLGEKKRI
-148 LDELKKLVEN
+148 LEDLKGLLEN
-158 TEDDFGKKVPQF
+158 TEEDFGKKVPQF
-170 QKLQQEWKAVGVIPQ
+170 QKLQQEWKSVGAVPQ
-185 SEVNSLWN
+185 SEVNALWS

-220 LEQKVSLCEQAEA
+220 LEQKVALCEQAEA
-233 LATEKEVIAAFRK
+233 LADEKDVIAAFRK
-246 LQALHEEWREIG
+246 LQVLHEEWREIG

-276 TVVNKR
+276 TVINKR
-282 HHDYFDKLRANEV
+282 HHDFFDKLRSNEL
-295 ENLQKKTAL
+295 ENLQKKSAL
-304 CEQIEAIDLS
+304 CEKIEAIDLS
-314 AISTFK
+314 AIHSFK
-320 EWQEKSDAILLIQEE
+320 EWQEQSANILAIQEE

-384 ALCEKAEANMDSTDW
+384 ELCEKAEANMDSTDW

-419 PKKQSEVV
+419 PKKQSDVV

-441 KGEQFKSQRMEQEE
+441 KGEQFKSQRQEQDE
-455 NLKKKKELVEKIKN
+455 NLKQKKALVEKIKSLV
-469 IAIGS
+469 IGE
-474 DHDAAFNELKSLI
+474 DHEASFNELKSLI

-502 KAYNAYKAAIDD
+502 KVYNAYKAAIDE
-514 KFDKLNV
+514 KFEKLNV

-526 RMDMFKANV
+526 RMDVFKASV
-535 QDMAEKGEQKLN
+535 QDMAQKGEQKLIA
-547 SERKKLLRQYD
+547 ERKKLVRQYE

-606 KLLDEAAK
+606 KLLDNAAK

>member
-14 SVASMDDVTL
+14 SVASMEEVSL
-24 ASEAIET
+24 EAIET

-37 PEFEDFGNMT
+37 PEYEDFGNMT
-47 EGELVEKAKELM
+47 EGELVEKAKDLM
-59 KSNPESYAS
+59 KSNPESYTS

-81 KKLRAQNDEIKQKFI
+81 KKLRAKNDELKQRFV

-108 ENPLDIEL
+108 ENPLDTEL
-116 KAILQEYKDKR
+116 KAILQNYKEKR
-127 TAEFQRAEA
+127 AAEFQRAEA
-136 EKQRNLEEKKRI
+136 EKLNNLGEKKRI
-148 LDELKKLVEN
+148 LEDLKGLLEN
-158 TEDDFGKKVPQF
+158 TEEDFGKKVPQF
-170 QKLQQEWKAVGVIPQ
+170 QKLQQEWKSVGAVPQ
-185 SEVNSLWN
+185 SEVNALWS

-220 LEQKVSLCEQAEA
+220 LEQKVALCEQAEA
-233 LATEKEVIAAFRK
+233 LADEKDVIAAFRK
-246 LQALHEEWREIG
+246 LQVLHEEWREIG

-276 TVVNKR
+276 TVINKR
-282 HHDYFDKLRANEV
+282 HHDFFDKLRSNEL
-295 ENLQKKTAL
+295 ENFQKKSAL
-304 CEQIEAIDLS
+304 CEKIEAIDLS
-314 AISTFK
+314 AIHSFK
-320 EWQEKSDAILLIQEE
+320 EWQEQSANILAIQEE

-384 ALCEKAEANMDSTDW
+384 ELCEKAEANMDSTDW

-419 PKKQSEVV
+419 PKKQSDVV

-441 KGEQFKSQRMEQEE
+441 KGEQFKSQRQEQDE
-455 NLKKKKELVEKIKN
+455 NLKQKKALVEKIKSLV
-469 IAIGS
+469 IGE
-474 DHDAAFNELKSLI
+474 DHEASFNELKSLI

-502 KAYNAYKAAIDD
+502 KVYNAYKAAIDE
-514 KFDKLNV
+514 KFEKLNV

-526 RMDMFKANV
+526 RMDVFKASV
-535 QDMAEKGEQKLN
+535 QDMAQKGEQKLIA
-547 SERKKLLRQYD
+547 ERKKLVRQYE

-606 KLLDEAAK
+606 KLLDNAAK

>member
-14 SVASMDDVTL
+14 SVASMEEVSL
-24 ASEAIET
+24 EAIET

-37 PEFEDFGNMT
+37 PEYEDFGNMT
-47 EGELVEKAKELM
+47 EGELVEKAKDLM
-59 KSNPESYAS
+59 KSNPESYTS

-81 KKLRAQNDEIKQKFI
+81 KKLRAKNDELKQRFV

-108 ENPLDIEL
+108 ENPLDTEL
-116 KAILQEYKDKR
+116 KAILQNYKEKR
-127 TAEFQRAEA
+127 AAEFQRAEA
-136 EKQRNLEEKKRI
+136 EKLNNLGEKKRI
-148 LDELKKLVEN
+148 LEDLKGLLEN
-158 TEDDFGKKVPQF
+158 TEEDFGKKVPQF
-170 QKLQQEWKAVGVIPQ
+170 QKLQQEWKSVGAVPQ
-185 SEVNSLWN
+185 SEVNALWS

-220 LEQKVSLCEQAEA
+220 LEQKVALCEQAEA
-233 LATEKEVIAAFRK
+233 LADEKDVIAAFRK
-246 LQALHEEWREIG
+246 LQVLHEEWREIG

-276 TVVNKR
+276 TVINKC
-282 HHDYFDKLRANEV
+282 HHDFFDKLRSNEL
-295 ENLQKKTAL
+295 ENLQKKSAL
-304 CEQIEAIDLS
+304 CEKIEAIDLS
-314 AISTFK
+314 AIHSFK
-320 EWQEKSDAILLIQEE
+320 EWQEQSANILAIQEE

-384 ALCEKAEANMDSTDW
+384 ELCEKAEANMDSTDW

-419 PKKQSEVV
+419 PKKQSDVV

-441 KGEQFKSQRMEQEE
+441 KGEQFKSQRQEQDE
-455 NLKKKKELVEKIKN
+455 NLKQKKALVEKIKSLV
-469 IAIGS
+469 IGE
-474 DHDAAFNELKSLI
+474 DHEASFNELKSLI

-502 KAYNAYKAAIDD
+502 KVYNAYKAAIDE
-514 KFDKLNV
+514 KFEKLNV

-526 RMDMFKANV
+526 RMDVFKASV
-535 QDMAEKGEQKLN
+535 QDMAQKGEQKLIA
-547 SERKKLLRQYD
+547 ERKKLVRQYE

-606 KLLDEAAK
+606 KLLDNAAK

>member
-14 SVASMDDVTL
+14 SVASMEEVSL
-24 ASEAIET
+24 EAIET

-37 PEFEDFGNMT
+37 PEYEDFGNMT
-47 EGELVEKAKELM
+47 EGELVEKAKDLM
-59 KSNPESYAS
+59 KSNPESYTS

-193 AYQLCVENFY
+193 AYQLYVENFY

-304 CEQIEAIDLS
+304 CEQIEAIELS

>member
-14 SVASMDDVTL
+14 SVASMEEVSL
-24 ASEAIET
+24 EAIET

-37 PEFEDFGNMT
+37 PEYEDFGNMT
-47 EGELVEKAKELM
+47 EGELVEKAKDLM
-59 KSNPESYAS
+59 KSNPESYTS

-81 KKLRAQNDEIKQKFI
+81 KKLRAKNDELKQRFV

-108 ENPLDIEL
+108 ENPLDTEL
-116 KAILQEYKDKR
+116 KAILQNYKEKR
-127 TAEFQRAEA
+127 AAEFQRAEA
-136 EKQRNLEEKKRI
+136 EKLNNLGEKKRI
-148 LDELKKLVEN
+148 LEDLKGLLEN
-158 TEDDFGKKVPQF
+158 TEEDFGKKVPQF
-170 QKLQQEWKAVGVIPQ
+170 QKLQQEWKSVGAVPQ
-185 SEVNSLWN
+185 SEVNALWS

-220 LEQKVSLCEQAEA
+220 LEQKVALCEQAEA
-233 LATEKEVIAAFRK
+233 LADEKDVIAAFRK
-246 LQALHEEWREIG
+246 LQVLHEEWREIG

-276 TVVNKR
+276 TVINKR
-282 HHDYFDKLRANEV
+282 HHDFFDKLRSNEL
-295 ENLQKKTAL
+295 ENLQKKSAL
-304 CEQIEAIDLS
+304 CEKIEAIDLS
-314 AISTFK
+314 AIHSFK
-320 EWQEKSDAILLIQEE
+320 EWQEQSANILAIQEE

-384 ALCEKAEANMDSTDW
+384 ELCEKAEANMDSTDW

-419 PKKQSEVV
+419 PKKQSDVV

-441 KGEQFKSQRMEQEE
+441 KGEQFKSQRQEQDE
-455 NLKKKKELVEKIKN
+455 NLKQKKALVEKIKSLV
-469 IAIGS
+469 IGE
-474 DHDAAFNELKSLI
+474 DHEASFNELKSLI

-502 KAYNAYKAAIDD
+502 KVYNAYKAAIDE
-514 KFDKLNV
+514 KFEKLNV

-526 RMDMFKANV
+526 RMDVFKASV
-535 QDMAEKGEQKLN
+535 QDMAQKGEQKL
-547 SERKKLLRQYD
+547 SAERKKLVRQYE

-606 KLLDEAAK
+606 KLLDNAAK

>member
-14 SVASMDDVTL
+14 SVASMEEVSL
-24 ASEAIET
+24 EAIET

-37 PEFEDFGNMT
+37 PEYEDFGNMT
-47 EGELVEKAKELM
+47 EGELVEKAKDLM
-59 KSNPESYAS
+59 KSNPESYTS

-81 KKLRAQNDEIKQKFI
+81 KKLRAKNDELKQRFV

-108 ENPLDIEL
+108 ENPLDTEL
-116 KAILQEYKDKR
+116 KAILQNYKEKR
-127 TAEFQRAEA
+127 AAEFQRAEA
-136 EKQRNLEEKKRI
+136 EKLNNLGEKKRI
-148 LDELKKLVEN
+148 LEDLKGLLEN
-158 TEDDFGKKVPQF
+158 TEEDFGKKVPQF
-170 QKLQQEWKAVGVIPQ
+170 QKLQQEWKSVGAVPQ
-185 SEVNSLWN
+185 SEVNALWS

-220 LEQKVSLCEQAEA
+220 LEQKVALCEQAEA
-233 LATEKEVIAAFRK
+233 LADEKDVIAAFRK
-246 LQALHEEWREIG
+246 LQVLHEEWREIG

-267 IWNRFKEAS
+267 IWNRFKEVS
-276 TVVNKR
+276 TVINKR
-282 HHDYFDKLRANEV
+282 HHDFFDKLRSNEL
-295 ENLQKKTAL
+295 ENLQKKSAL
-304 CEQIEAIDLS
+304 CEKIEAIDFS
-314 AISTFK
+314 AIHSFK
-320 EWQEKSDAILLIQEE
+320 EWQEQSANILAIQEE

-384 ALCEKAEANMDSTDW
+384 ELCEKAEANMDSTDW

-419 PKKQSEVV
+419 PKKQSDVV

-441 KGEQFKSQRMEQEE
+441 KGEQFKSQRQEQDE
-455 NLKKKKELVEKIKN
+455 NLKQKKALVEKIKSLV
-469 IAIGS
+469 IGE
-474 DHDAAFNELKSLI
+474 DHEASFNELKSLI

-502 KAYNAYKAAIDD
+502 KVYNAYKAAIDE
-514 KFDKLNV
+514 KFEKLNV

-526 RMDMFKANV
+526 RMDVFKASV
-535 QDMAEKGEQKLN
+535 QDMAQKGEQKL
-547 SERKKLLRQYD
+547 SAERKKLVRQYE

-606 KLLDEAAK
+606 KLLDNAAK

>member
-14 SVASMDDVTL
+14 SVASMEEVSL
-24 ASEAIET
+24 EAIET

-37 PEFEDFGNMT
+37 PEYEDFGNMT
-47 EGELVEKAKELM
+47 EGELVEKAKDLM
-59 KSNPESYAS
+59 KSNPESYTS

-81 KKLRAQNDEIKQKFI
+81 KKLRAKNDELKQRFV

-108 ENPLDIEL
+108 ENPLDTEL
-116 KAILQEYKDKR
+116 KAILQNYKEKR
-127 TAEFQRAEA
+127 AAEFQRAEA
-136 EKQRNLEEKKRI
+136 EKLNNLGEKKRI
-148 LDELKKLVEN
+148 LEDLKGLLEN
-158 TEDDFGKKVPQF
+158 TEEDFGKKVPQF
-170 QKLQQEWKAVGVIPQ
+170 QKLQQEWKSVGAVPQ
-185 SEVNSLWN
+185 SEVNALWS

-220 LEQKVSLCEQAEA
+220 LEQKVALCEQAEA
-233 LATEKEVIAAFRK
+233 LADEKDVIAAFRK
-246 LQALHEEWREIG
+246 LQVLHEEWREIG

-276 TVVNKR
+276 TVINKR
-282 HHDYFDKLRANEV
+282 HHDFFDKLRSNEL
-295 ENLQKKTAL
+295 ENLQKKSAL
-304 CEQIEAIDLS
+304 CEKIEAIDLS
-314 AISTFK
+314 AIHSFK
-320 EWQEKSDAILLIQEE
+320 EWQEQSANILAIQEE

-340 FAPKKDNVAIYER
+340 SAPKKDNVAIYER

-384 ALCEKAEANMDSTDW
+384 ELCEKAEANMDSTDW

-419 PKKQSEVV
+419 PKKQSDVV

-441 KGEQFKSQRMEQEE
+441 KGEQFKSQRQEQDE
-455 NLKKKKELVEKIKN
+455 NLKQKKALVEKIKSLV
-469 IAIGS
+469 IGE
-474 DHDAAFNELKSLI
+474 DHEASFNELKSLI

-502 KAYNAYKAAIDD
+502 KVYNAYKAAIDE
-514 KFDKLNV
+514 KFEKLNV

-526 RMDMFKANV
+526 RMDVFKASV
-535 QDMAEKGEQKLN
+535 QDMAQKGEQKLIA
-547 SERKKLLRQYD
+547 ERKKLVRQYE

-606 KLLDEAAK
+606 KLLDNAAK

>member
-14 SVASMDDVTL
+14 SVASMEEVSL
-24 ASEAIET
+24 EAIET

-37 PEFEDFGNMT
+37 PEYEDFGNMT
-47 EGELVEKAKELM
+47 EGELVEKAKDLM
-59 KSNPESYAS
+59 KSNPESYTS

-81 KKLRAQNDEIKQKFI
+81 KKLRAKNDELKQRFV

-108 ENPLDIEL
+108 ENPLDTEL
-116 KAILQEYKDKR
+116 KAILQNYKEKR
-127 TAEFQRAEA
+127 AAEFQRAEA
-136 EKQRNLEEKKRI
+136 EKLNNLGEKKRI
-148 LDELKKLVEN
+148 LEDLKGLLEN
-158 TEDDFGKKVPQF
+158 TEEDFGKKVPQF
-170 QKLQQEWKAVGVIPQ
+170 QKLQQEWKSVGAVPQ
-185 SEVNSLWN
+185 SEVNALWS

-220 LEQKVSLCEQAEA
+220 LEQKVALCEQAEA
-233 LATEKEVIAAFRK
+233 LADEKDVIAAFRK
-246 LQALHEEWREIG
+246 LQVLHEEWREIG

-276 TVVNKR
+276 TVINKR
-282 HHDYFDKLRANEV
+282 HHDFFDKLRSNEL
-295 ENLQKKTAL
+295 ENLQKKSAL
-304 CEQIEAIDLS
+304 CEKIEAIDLS
-314 AISTFK
+314 AIHSFK
-320 EWQEKSDAILLIQEE
+320 EWQEQSANILAIQEE

-384 ALCEKAEANMDSTDW
+384 ELCEKAEANMDSTDW

-419 PKKQSEVV
+419 PKKQSDVV

-441 KGEQFKSQRMEQEE
+441 KGEQFKSQRQEQDE
-455 NLKKKKELVEKIKN
+455 NLKQKKALVEKIKSLV
-469 IAIGS
+469 IGE
-474 DHDAAFNELKSLI
+474 DHEASFNELKSLI

-502 KAYNAYKAAIDD
+502 KVYNAYKAAIDE
-514 KFDKLNV
+514 KFEKLNV

-526 RMDMFKANV
+526 RMDVFKASV
-535 QDMAEKGEQKLN
+535 QDMAQKGEQKLIA
-547 SERKKLLRQYD
+547 ERKKLVRQYE

-606 KLLDEAAK
+606 KLLDKAAK

>member
-14 SVASMDDVTL
+14 SVASMEEVSL
-24 ASEAIET
+24 EAIET

-37 PEFEDFGNMT
+37 PEYEDFGNMT
-47 EGELVEKAKELM
+47 EGELVEKAKDLM
-59 KSNPESYAS
+59 KSNPESYTS

-81 KKLRAQNDEIKQKFI
+81 KKLRAKNDELKQRFV

-108 ENPLDIEL
+108 ENPLDTEL
-116 KAILQEYKDKR
+116 KAILQNYKEKR

-136 EKQRNLEEKKRI
+136 EKLNNLGEKKRI
-148 LDELKKLVEN
+148 LEDLKGLLEN
-158 TEDDFGKKVPQF
+158 TEEDFGKKVPQF
-170 QKLQQEWKAVGVIPQ
+170 QKLQQEWKSVGAVPQ
-185 SEVNSLWN
+185 SEVNALWS

-220 LEQKVSLCEQAEA
+220 LEQKVALCEQAEA
-233 LATEKEVIAAFRK
+233 LADEKDVIAAFRK
-246 LQALHEEWREIG
+246 LQVLHEEWREIG

-276 TVVNKR
+276 TVINKR
-282 HHDYFDKLRANEV
+282 HHDFFDKLRSNEL
-295 ENLQKKTAL
+295 ENLQKKSAL
-304 CEQIEAIDLS
+304 CEKIEAIDLS
-314 AISTFK
+314 AIHSFK
-320 EWQEKSDAILLIQEE
+320 EWQEQSANILAIQEE

-384 ALCEKAEANMDSTDW
+384 ELCEKAEANMDSTDW

-419 PKKQSEVV
+419 PKKQSDVV

-441 KGEQFKSQRMEQEE
+441 KGEQFKSQRQEQDE
-455 NLKKKKELVEKIKN
+455 NLKQKKALVEKIK
-469 IAIGS
+469 ALVIGE
-474 DHDAAFNELKSLI
+474 DHDASFNELKSLI

-502 KAYNAYKAAIDD
+502 KVYNAYKAAIDE
-514 KFDKLNV
+514 KFEKLNV

-526 RMDMFKANV
+526 RMDVFKASV
-535 QDMAEKGEQKLN
+535 QDMAQKGEQKLIA
-547 SERKKLLRQYD
+547 ERKKLVRQYE

-606 KLLDEAAK
+606 KLLDNAAK